1 MAAPPENLWRD
12 IRTLPRAAWILFAG
26 SFINRFG
33 SFVTVFLVLY
43 LVDSGFSVAE
53 AGLAA
58 SAYGAG
64 SLASAAVGGYLADRF
79 GRRGTIAVSMFGA
92 AAAAILLSQARALGS
107 VILLT
112 AVFGLLSELYRPASS
127 ALLADV
133 VPEGRRLT
141 AFAGYRLA
149 INAGYAFGPAVAGYL
164 AHRSFFYLFLGEAL
178 TSVVF
183 GVVALAALPEGTRSR
198 RSEERRG
205 ESVRSIAADRRF
217 LFFLLATVLAAF
229 VYMQSAATL
238 PLHVRDSGL
247 GTTTY
252 GWLISLNGLL
262 IVTLEFPLIGI
273 TRRFAAPPVV
283 ATGVVLTGIG
293 FALTGTADT
302 AVLLALTVVIWTLGE
317 MIAAP
322 VGSAYVAD
330 LAPPHMRGRYQGA
343 FNLTF
348 AIGFVLAPAL
358 GTRLYDRSPGA
369 LWLVCGLL
377 GIVSGAMILGS
388 RRLGARPEL
397 ARPGTS
403 PEVPGT
409 PP

>member
-1 MAAPPENLWRD
+1 MAAPPQNLWRD
-12 IRTLPRAAWILFAG
+12 IRTLPRPAWILFAG

-64 SLASAAVGGYLADRF
+64 SLASAAAGGYLADRF
-79 GRRGTIAVSMFGA
+79 GRRSTIGVSMFGA
-92 AAAAILLSQARALGS
+92 AAAAVLLSQARALGS
-107 VILLT
+107 VIVLT

-133 VPEGRRLT
+133 VPEGRRLV

-183 GVVALAALPEGTRSR
+183 GVVALAALPEGIRSR

-205 ESVRSIAADRRF
+205 ETVRSIAADRRF
-217 LFFLLATVLAAF
+217 LLFLLATVLAAF
-229 VYMQSAATL
+229 VYMQSGATL
-238 PLHVRDSGL
+238 PLQVRDSGL
-247 GTTTY
+247 GTTTF

-293 FALTGTADT
+293 FALTGVAYT
-302 AVLLALTVVIWTLGE
+302 AVLLALTVVIWTFGE

-322 VGSAYVAD
+322 VASAYVAD
-330 LAPPHMRGRYQGA
+330 LAPPHLRGRYQGA

-358 GTRLYDRSPGA
+358 GTRLYDQSPGA

-388 RRLGARPEL
+388 RRLRARPEL
-397 ARPGTS
+397 AL
-403 PEVPGT
+403 PEAGPDVPGT

>member
-1 MAAPPENLWRD
+1 
-12 IRTLPRAAWILFAG
+12 
-26 SFINRFG
+26 
-33 SFVTVFLVLY
+33 
-43 LVDSGFSVAE
+43 
-53 AGLAA
+53 
-58 SAYGAG
+58 
-64 SLASAAVGGYLADRF
+64 
-79 GRRGTIAVSMFGA
+79 MFGA
-92 AAAAILLSQARALGS
+92 AAAAILLSQAGALGS
-107 VILLT
+107 VIALT
-112 AVFGLLSELYRPASS
+112 AVFGMLSELYRPASS

-164 AHRSFFYLFLGEAL
+164 AHRSFFYLFLGEAI
-178 TSVVF
+178 TSAVF
-183 GVVALAALPEGTRSR
+183 GVVALAALPEGIRSR

-205 ESVRSIAADRRF
+205 ESVRSAAADRRF
-217 LFFLLATVLAAF
+217 LLFLLATVLAAF
-229 VYMQSAATL
+229 VYMQSGATL

-262 IVTLEFPLIGI
+262 IVALEFPLVGI

-283 ATGVVLTGIG
+283 AAGVVLTGIG
-293 FALTGTADT
+293 FALTGVADT
-302 AVLLALTVVIWTLGE
+302 AVLLALTVVIWTFGE

-330 LAPPHMRGRYQGA
+330 LAPPHLRGRYQGA

-358 GTRLYDRSPGA
+358 GTRLYDQSPGA

-388 RRLGARPEL
+388 RRLRAHAEPARSEAGL
-397 ARPGTS
+397 D
-403 PEVPGT
+403 VPGT